1 MLQDLRTNL
10 KITSISTRL
19 TNLQHEGT
27 KLLEGLGLQPPT
39 PDHTHKKKGKS
50 RARRTESLSASE
62 LAIKQILAKLQ
73 RIFND
78 YKKAVERRRV
88 SPSPQPV
95 TSPPSVKSPSPGH
108 VAIIRRKSDLKSP
121 PPKYQKTAS
130 PKQVSKQ
137 TSLDVK
143 PVNELS
149 TPVIRIRANTGEET
163 KKEKRISA
171 VLQRVVTLNQ
181 QSTREDAHALRELGT
196 TFGHRPR
203 SRTADPV
210 IRSPDL
216 PHKKV
221 SPVHHSKQVNGVP
234 VSSHEPSG
242 QSVSKDSSDLAV
254 SVPVSKDSSDLAVSA
269 PASELSTSVKV
280 PTSKSMSE
288 SLESSTGVVLRKR
301 SQTAAESVPL
311 RKRGGGLSRVERRE
325 KINAIR
331 QIFESNSLASAL
343 SSTTTTESKR
353 TSRDKSKMETSEG
366 EANLKDSLSTK
377 RESVDSNTPV
387 TAQSYPEQSLVS
399 TDIKDTAPSN
409 PEQTSVSTDLKD
421 TAPSNPEQTSVS
433 TDHNDAAQ
441 STPSEQDS
449 KQKEVFEDP
458 RPSLSPT
465 VLVSPPPEFR
475 PRLQT
480 APTVYRAVLKEHRP
494 AKQRVIPINMEPVQP
509 ITPPLVK
516 VEPSDEQSV
525 VSPVCIEV
533 ATHNA

>member
-88 SPSPQPV
+88 SPSPQPL
-95 TSPPSVKSPSPGH
+95 TSPPSVKSPSPGQ

-121 PPKYQKTAS
+121 PPKYQKTSS
-130 PKQVSKQ
+130 PKRVSKQ

-143 PVNELS
+143 PLNELS

-221 SPVHHSKQVNGVP
+221 SPVHHSKQVNGVS
-234 VSSHEPSG
+234 VSPCEPSG
-242 QSVSKDSSDLAV
+242 QS
-254 SVPVSKDSSDLAVSA
+254 VSKDSSDLAVSA
-269 PASELSTSVKV
+269 PASELSTSVKA

-331 QIFESNSLASAL
+331 QIFELNSLASAL
-343 SSTTTTESKR
+343 SSTTTESKR

-366 EANLKDSLSTK
+366 EANLTDSFSTK

-399 TDIKDTAPSN
+399 TDIKDTAPAN
-409 PEQTSVSTDLKD
+409 PEQVSASTDLKD
-421 TAPSNPEQTSVS
+421 T
-433 TDHNDAAQ
+433 AQ
-441 STPSEQDS
+441 STPSEQD
-449 KQKEVFEDP
+449 KEVFEDP
-458 RPSLSPT
+458 RPLSPT

-525 VSPVCIEV
+525 VSPVCIDV